1 MNAVDIAA
9 IEPGD
14 ARLASIYR
22 DLLAPAFPPDQLDT
36 LADLRDAH
44 DTGQAHILAALD
56 AAGRPLGAA
65 IAEWYDRAGVVLLA
79 YLAVDP
85 AHRSHGI
92 GGHLLETALDA
103 WVRRFSPSLI
113 VAEIERPDRAAD
125 RPEWGDPARR
135 HAFYKRHGAQTL
147 ELPYFQPALREGSHR
162 ERGMLLITLHIDPS
176 VDAGPGRVTAAP
188 VRDFLHAYFTATEG
202 RMPDDEETAALMR
215 AATAPD
221 GIPITAPTGNHPHGS
236 TATAPS

>member
-22 DLLAPAFPPDQLDT
+22 DLLAPAFPPDQVDT
-36 LADLRDAH
+36 LDDLREAH

-56 AAGRPLGAA
+56 ASGRPLGAA
-65 IAEWYDRAGVVLLA
+65 VGEWYARAGVVLLA

-92 GGHLLETALDA
+92 GGHLLKTALDT
-103 WVRRFSPSLI
+103 WTRRFSPALI
-113 VAEIERPDRAAD
+113 VAEIEQPDRAAD

-135 HAFYKRHGAQTL
+135 YAFYKRHDAMAL
-147 ELPYFQPALREGSHR
+147 DLPYFQPALREGSHR
-162 ERGMLLITLHIDPS
+162 ERGMLLITLHIDPAAH
-176 VDAGPGRVTAAP
+176 AGPGRITAAP
-188 VRDFLHAYFTATEG
+188 VREFLTAYFTATEG
-202 RMPDDEETAALMR
+202 RISDDEEAAALMR

-221 GIPITAPTGNHPHGS
+221 GIPITALTSDPRHGT
-236 TATAPS
+236 TATALS